1 MSESIKVPTWALP
14 FVVSAFVGAISY
26 GAAQASAQA
35 TSDEVERIEKIV
47 EETGGTLEES
57 ELREAY
63 KYAIKEPHD
72 NLTIDFNPKC
82 ETMRYRRNLNEFII
96 FDRAKKECKCKKK

>member
-26 GAAQASAQA
+26 GAPQASAQA

-47 EETGGTLEES
+47 EETAERSMHNGTSTQLNAQAIRNISQSLANQQETAKASDEKLAQLINIMLEQ
-57 ELREAY
+57 R
-63 KYAIKEPHD
+63 K
-72 NLTIDFNPKC
+72 
-82 ETMRYRRNLNEFII
+82 
-96 FDRAKKECKCKKK
+96 